1 MKNLSIT
8 ELLSYSTVRIECTTP
23 AGQST
28 GTGFFMNFC
37 FDGQRGCPAIVTN
50 KHVVKDSIYGSFLFS
65 LKNGDGSPNDN
76 DHYRFIV
83 ENFQIAWKYHPDP
96 NVDLCA
102 MPIAVLIQQ
111 LLSIGKRHYYSPI
124 DLSFIPTQKQK
135 EEFQAI
141 EEIVMIGYP
150 NGIWDVTNNQ
160 PIFRKGITATHP
172 NKDYLGKKE
181 FLIDAA
187 CFPGSSGSPVF
198 IYNEIGYISGGSF
211 NLGQKRLILL
221 GVLYAGPQHF
231 IQGDIRIVQ
240 QSAKPIAIS
249 AIPNNLGVVIK
260 SENLLYFE
268 DLFRQELASKESK

>member
-8 ELLSYSTVRIECTTP
+8 DQLSYSTVRIECTTP

-50 KHVVKDSIYGSFLFS
+50 KHVIKDSIKVTFLFS
-65 LKNGDGSPNDN
+65 SMNNDGTPNDR
-76 DHYRFIV
+76 DHHRCQV
-83 ENFQIAWKYHPDP
+83 DNFQDSWKFHPDP
-96 NVDLCA
+96 NVDLCV
-102 MPIAVLIQQ
+102 MPIAYLVNVLV
-111 LLSIGKRHYYSPI
+111 STGRRPYYIPI
-124 DLSFIPTQKQK
+124 DLSFIPTPKQK
-135 EEFQAI
+135 EELQAL
-141 EEIVMIGYP
+141 EEIIMIGYP

-198 IYNEIGYISGGSF
+198 IYNEMGYISGGSF

-231 IQGDIRIVQ
+231 VQGDIRVVE

-249 AIPNNLGVVIK
+249 AIPNNLGIVIK

-268 DLFRQELASKESK
+268 DLFRQELAAKESE